1 MCPPLQLSSTFV
13 FSLLPIFISHFS
25 ISLFSFHPPYPLY
38 GVHIFLIHH
47 MSFTSSL
54 SIICMAFPSSLSII
68 QNFHFPYPLYSVP
81 IFLIH
86 YTAFPSSLSIIR
98 RSHLPYPL
106 NGVPIFFIHY
116 TEFSS
121 SQCSHLPY
129 PSFYCLPCFFSL
141 SHIFLSSI
149 TVFTKN

>member
-1 MCPPLQLSSTFV
+1 MFPSSLS
-13 FSLLPIFISHFS
+13 IIWCSH
-25 ISLFSFHPPYPLY
+25 HPYPSY

-68 QNFHFPYPLYSVP
+68 QNFHLPYPLYSVP

-106 NGVPIFFIHY
+106 NGFHILYPLYGIFFPV
-116 TEFSS
+116 F
-121 SQCSHLPY
+121 
-129 PSFYCLPCFFSL
+129 PSSL
-141 SHIFLSSI
+141 SIILLFTLLLFSFTYLFIFNYSI
-149 TVFTKN
+149 Y